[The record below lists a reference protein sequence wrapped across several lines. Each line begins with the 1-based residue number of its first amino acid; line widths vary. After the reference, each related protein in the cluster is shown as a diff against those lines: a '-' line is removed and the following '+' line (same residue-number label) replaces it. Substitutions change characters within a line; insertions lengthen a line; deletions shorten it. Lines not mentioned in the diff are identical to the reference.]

1 MGYSLFFKALISNIK
16 APLKGYAFKALAP
29 FLKEPFL
36 NTNKGW
42 LYNFFIAMILNQ
54 CKIHKKRHQVKLKQ
68 HFRQQRQQAKEG
80 YVR

>member
-1 MGYSLFFKALISNIK
+1 
-16 APLKGYAFKALAP
+16 
-29 FLKEPFL
+29 
-36 NTNKGW
+36 
-42 LYNFFIAMILNQ
+42 MILNQ